1 MIIFVV
7 QKSGDETIFAP
18 LSKISAGFRS
28 FWQKI

>member
-7 QKSGDETIFAP
+7 QKSGDETISP
-18 LSKISAGFRS
+18 PYLKISAGFRS